1 MENTNSR
8 MRCKHPATLTF
19 LTQQQRYDRNA
30 YTAEPEKERN
40 GKNGNDV
47 YKSVYSSIAP
57 LVLVDGHTSL
67 VNRVFVRVTMIIF
80 CYAYAIVFVFE
91 FMTTLEIIV
100 FQFMTYLEIIVFIF
114 IKVVP
119 VNVSVCNGLS
129 LSHILG

>member
-1 MENTNSR
+1 MEKTDR
-8 MRCKHPATLTF
+8 RVRCKHPATLTF
-19 LTQQQRYDRNA
+19 LKLQQRYDRNA
-30 YTAEPEKERN
+30 DTAEPDKERH
-40 GKNGNDV
+40 GKSGNDV

-67 VNRVFVRVTMIIF
+67 VNRVFVRVTMKIF
-80 CYAYAIVFVFE
+80 CYAYALVFVFE